1 MYDKSSYRQ
10 CVGITVFNPDGNI
23 WIGKRSNISGRKRIW
38 QMPQGGIN
46 DGEIP
51 LDAAKREL
59 FEETGLKN
67 VKFIRDCSKWLQ
79 YDFPKEILI
88 HKNYIGQNQKWHL
101 FYFQG
106 SNQEINLNISNKPE
120 FCEWK
125 WSTISNAIDQVI
137 SFKKNVYISLFDEFG
152 PLIKIN
158 TKSL

>member
-59 FEETGLKN
+59 FEAMSRVSETGKGPR
-67 VKFIRDCSKWLQ
+67 KQFPSMGCSIKWR
-79 YDFPKEILI
+79 
-88 HKNYIGQNQKWHL
+88 
-101 FYFQG
+101 
-106 SNQEINLNISNKPE
+106 
-120 FCEWK
+120 
-125 WSTISNAIDQVI
+125 
-137 SFKKNVYISLFDEFG
+137 
-152 PLIKIN
+152 
-158 TKSL
+158 

>member
-59 FEETGLKN
+59 FEETGYVSN
-67 VKFIRDCSKWLQ
+67 DFQ
-79 YDFPKEILI
+79 YLG
-88 HKNYIGQNQKWHL
+88 IGRLMINRTNSIQHL
-101 FYFQG
+101 FVAKEAIKNSPPKDKNTKVIKLTQ
-106 SNQEINLNISNKPE
+106 NK
-120 FCEWK
+120 
-125 WSTISNAIDQVI
+125 
-137 SFKKNVYISLFDEFG
+137 LFD
-152 PLIKIN
+152 LIK
-158 TKSL
+158 TGLPL